1 MRIKLH
7 WKLTFIFCLLIITIL
22 MFVYAYL
29 NSHLKD
35 YLQQRIEYTLSNELS
50 LSKNIIEDSLE
61 RPTAAHELQDIA
73 KSIERSLDL
82 RVTVIGPDGAVKADS
97 EMTDEELGDAENHLN
112 RSEIQAAAK
121 NGVGKSTRFSVTK
134 KTNMLYMAA
143 PLGARGEAG
152 YLRLAMHLS
161 DIEAIEMKWRN
172 ILAAALAL
180 ALALTFLLGY
190 TISVWISKPLERI
203 SLAAGQI
210 AKGDFSKR
218 IRMYSNDEIGDLS
231 KTLDYMA
238 GEIENKMRKVSYEE
252 AKLDTVISSMFE
264 GIMLTDEKGSILM
277 MNPSLRKLLLID
289 SSPEGKKPIEIL
301 RNKKIQDI
309 IDNIIKTSRRFAT
322 EETLATLPEE
332 KTILITGAPVVRNE
346 KMQGAILVFHDI
358 TELRRLER
366 IRQDFVANVSH
377 ELRTPLSN
385 IKGYAETLLGGALQD
400 KNNSR
405 EFTEIIH
412 KESERLSKIIDDLLD
427 IARIE
432 SGKMDMAFLAVEAG
446 PLVAKV
452 CNILKKSALDKSIR
466 MDIYIPE
473 DTPRIR
479 ADEGRLAQVLLNLL
493 DNAIKY
499 TQEHGSVKVGA
510 SKADG
515 FVQFDIIDTG
525 IGIPDNDIPRIFER
539 FYRVDKARSR
549 ELGGTG
555 LGLSIVKHLVQAH
568 GGRVWVRSALGKG
581 STFSFTIPAA

>member
-22 MFVYAYL
+22 IFVYAYL
-29 NSHLKD
+29 NSHLKN

-50 LSKNIIEDSLE
+50 LSKNIIEDNLG
-61 RPTAAHELQDIA
+61 RPVPAHGLQDIA
-73 KSIERSLDL
+73 KRIERSLNL

-97 EMTDEELGDAENHLN
+97 EITDEELSGVENHLS

-121 NGVGKSTRFSVTK
+121 DGIGKSTRFSVTK

-161 DIEAIEMKWRN
+161 DIEAIEIKWRK

-180 ALALTFLLGY
+180 ALLLTFLLGY
-190 TISVWISKPLERI
+190 AISVWISKPLERMSWI
-203 SLAAGQI
+203 AGLM
-210 AKGDFSKR
+210 AKGDFSKKISR
-218 IRMYSNDEIGDLS
+218 YSDDEIGNLA

-238 GEIENKMRKVSYEE
+238 EELKNKMKKVSYEE
-252 AKLDTVISSMFE
+252 AKLDAVISSMFE
-264 GIMLTDEKGSILM
+264 GVMLTDEKGSILM
-277 MNPSLRKLLLID
+277 MNPSLRKLFLID
-289 SSPEGKKPIEIL
+289 SATEGKRPIEIL
-301 RNKKIQDI
+301 RNNKIQEI
-309 IDNIIKTSRRFAT
+309 VDNIIKTSRRYAA
-322 EETLATLPEE
+322 EETLAGMPEE
-332 KTILITGAPVVRNE
+332 KTILINGAPVMRNNR
-346 KMQGAILVFHDI
+346 MQGAILVFHDI
-358 TELRRLER
+358 TELRHLER
-366 IRQDFVANVSH
+366 IRKDFVANVSH

-385 IKGYAETLLGGALQD
+385 IKGYAETLLAGALQD

-405 EFTEIIH
+405 DFTEIIH

-446 PLVAKV
+446 PLVTKV
-452 CNILKKSALDKSIR
+452 CDILKKSALDKSIR
-466 MDIYIPE
+466 IDISIPG
-473 DTPRIR
+473 DTPKLL

-499 TQEHGSVKVGA
+499 TPEHGSIKVRA

-515 FVQFDIIDTG
+515 FVQFDVSDTG

-555 LGLSIVKHLVQAH
+555 LGLSIVKHLIQAH
-568 GGRVWVRSALGKG
+568 GGQVWVRSALGKG